1 MKLDY
6 KMSDFKRI
14 DYRKLHIEEQE
25 LAYHKRQE
33 EITEAQDELRH
44 VRRQCEACREL
55 MEIIHKI
62 FSARERQLTRK
73 QMLLEQVLAY
83 CEEQDGEE

>member
-6 KMSDFKRI
+6 KMPDFKRI

-33 EITEAQDELRH
+33 EITEAQDELKYIQ
-44 VRRQCEACREL
+44 RRREACREF
-55 MEIIHKI
+55 MEIIQKI
-62 FSARERQLTRK
+62 FSVRERQLARE
-73 QMLLEQVLAY
+73 QMLLEQMLAY
-83 CEEQDGEE
+83 CKEQGGEE

>member
-33 EITEAQDELRH
+33 EITEAQDELKYIQ
-44 VRRQCEACREL
+44 RRREACRG
-55 MEIIHKI
+55 IHGDHPEN
-62 FSARERQLTRK
+62 FQCQRK
-73 QMLLEQVLAY
+73 TTGKKTDASGTDAGLL
-83 CEEQDGEE
+83 

>member
-6 KMSDFKRI
+6 KMLDFKRI

-33 EITEAQDELRH
+33 EITE
-44 VRRQCEACREL
+44 
-55 MEIIHKI
+55 
-62 FSARERQLTRK
+62 
-73 QMLLEQVLAY
+73 
-83 CEEQDGEE
+83 